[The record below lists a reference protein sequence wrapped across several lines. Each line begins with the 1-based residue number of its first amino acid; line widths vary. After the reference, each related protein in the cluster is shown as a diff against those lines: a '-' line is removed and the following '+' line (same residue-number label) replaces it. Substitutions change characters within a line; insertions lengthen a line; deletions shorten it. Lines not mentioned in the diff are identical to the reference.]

1 VRIVHIQRSS
11 QSPTTAPTYDIIDAG
26 RYDDE
31 ESGFAEMLRSLRPQQ
46 VGDWLTREGLAY
58 SSAERVLGDLEQT
71 GSAQVQLVPRVGP
84 RIVRAWFDT
93 VINPLLQAL
102 ESELHLLERR
112 NWTFSHRTGKLELI
126 RPLRGYLAYDASA
139 NLEQIL
145 KSNTTLEPNAAR
157 HDEAVERLRNAVA
170 SLHELTAMNLE
181 FRSLCGILTTPEKLR
196 ELGVGS
202 LSEILGAYPPAE
214 LYNLIA
220 QDVVNNSGLQSP
232 HFSTAEFW
240 NRNRGQLM
248 KAVEFPGIRERYGSV
263 VQLGEALANLTLP
276 LLAQI
281 KTLRDELSL
290 RYDVPLVT
298 SSH

>member
-31 ESGFAEMLRSLRPQQ
+31 ESGLAKMLRSLRPGQ
-46 VGDWLTREGLAY
+46 VGDWLAREGLAY
-58 SSAERVLGDLEQT
+58 SAIERVLRDLEQA
-71 GSAQVQLVPRVGP
+71 GSAQVQLAPRVGP

-102 ESELHLLERR
+102 ESELLLLGRR
-112 NWTFSHRTGKLELI
+112 NWTFSYRTGKLELI
-126 RPLRGYLAYDASA
+126 RPLQGYLAYEASA
-139 NLEQIL
+139 NLDQIL
-145 KSNTTLEPNAAR
+145 RANVTLAPNAAR
-157 HDEAVERLRNAVA
+157 HDEAVEHLRNAVA
-170 SLHELTAMNLE
+170 SLHELVASNLE
-181 FRSLCGILTTPEKLR
+181 FRRLCEILTTPERLR

-202 LSEILGAYPPAE
+202 LSEVLGAYPPSE

-220 QDVVNNSGLQSP
+220 QDVVNNNGLQSP

-240 NRNRGQLM
+240 NRNRGELV
-248 KAVEFPGIRERYGSV
+248 KALEFPGIQEHYASV
-263 VQLGEALANLTLP
+263 VQLGETLASVTRP
-276 LLAQI
+276 LLGQI
-281 KTLRDELSL
+281 KALCDELSL